1 MTKAERIKHRQL
13 VNELKSRQAR
23 GESNVIVHNGR
34 IIKTNRSQSSEWTA
48 TNNMETSSGGSQEN
62 PFRVIPVQK
71 IPLFIIMM
79 IL

>member
-62 PFRVIPVQK
+62 PFREPVQK
-71 IPLFIIMM
+71 ITLFIVMM